1 MFTIRQLSEKV
12 LEKNRQMAV
21 ACVDL
26 EKAYDKV
33 CREKLWHMLGE
44 YGVKGKLM
52 KAVRSLYVGSQA
64 RVRVGGKL
72 SGWFPSARE

>member
-33 CREKLWHMLGE
+33 CREKLWHVVGE
-44 YGVKGKLM
+44 YGVKGKLI
-52 KAVRSLYVGSQA
+52 KAVRSSYAGNQA
-64 RVRVGGKL
+64 CVRVGRKL
-72 SGWFPSARE
+72 SG